1 MYQQLPNTE
10 KANVLTHAVGVVFA
24 LIAFPALF
32 FSAAN
37 KLALLSFCFT
47 FLLMFFTS
55 TSYHLAITEE
65 NKKRWR
71 SADHISIYLLIAGTY
86 TFFILTFLY
95 TTKGQIILAVLW
107 GGSLIGAIFKLFF
120 AGRFKL
126 ASTLIYL
133 GMGWAGIVAIG
144 DFIREIP
151 NPSLYWIAIGGLC
164 YSLGTI
170 FYLWKEYKYHHA
182 IWHLFVLGGALSH
195 WWAIQLTINS

>member
-1 MYQQLPNTE
+1 MFKQLPSTE
-10 KANVLTHAVGVVFA
+10 KANVITHAVGIVFA
-24 LIAFPALF
+24 VIAFPVLF
-32 FSAAN
+32 FKGAN
-37 KLALLSFCFT
+37 NLAIFAFCFT

-55 TSYHLAITEE
+55 TSYHLATTEA

-86 TFFILTFLY
+86 TFFILSYVFTP
-95 TTKGQIILAVLW
+95 KGQIILAVLW

-126 ASTLIYL
+126 VSTLIYIA
-133 GMGWAGIVAIG
+133 MGCAGFAAIG

-151 NPSLYWIAIGGLC
+151 TPSLDWIAIGGLC
-164 YSLGTI
+164 YLLGTI
-170 FYLWKEYKYHHA
+170 FYLWKKYTYHHA

-195 WWAIQLTINS
+195 WWAIRLAIN